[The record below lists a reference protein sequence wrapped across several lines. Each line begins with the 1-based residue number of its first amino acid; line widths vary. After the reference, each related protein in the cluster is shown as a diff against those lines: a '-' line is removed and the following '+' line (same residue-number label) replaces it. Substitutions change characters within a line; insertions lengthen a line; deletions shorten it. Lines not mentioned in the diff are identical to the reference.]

1 MITES
6 ISTNILVSTM
16 MFFFIV
22 VLFRK
27 ILQNKKL
34 EKHELIIMPLLF
46 FIWFGGTKILL
57 DFYFSEDL
65 LGLISNTSIS
75 FIFLTILYIGII
87 SFYLFFQELRIL
99 NIVYITIPYILLSL
113 MSIYF

>member
-87 SFYLFFQELRIL
+87 SFYLFFQELKIL

>member
-87 SFYLFFQELRIL
+87 SFYLLFQELRIL